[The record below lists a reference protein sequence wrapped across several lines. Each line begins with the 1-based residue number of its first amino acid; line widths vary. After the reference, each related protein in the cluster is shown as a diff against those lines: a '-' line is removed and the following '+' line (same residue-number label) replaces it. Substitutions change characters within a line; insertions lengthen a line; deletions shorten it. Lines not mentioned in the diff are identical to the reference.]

1 MPQTLIIFFQQRQ
14 CQKKRN
20 TFAVK
25 SYANDPTDFNCSA
38 GVALIIPVD
47 CAIGIAIHVKTI
59 LKTTWTRI

>member
-1 MPQTLIIFFQQRQ
+1 MS
-14 CQKKRN
+14 KKRN